1 MKIAIITDIHS
12 NIFALEAVL
21 KDIENKGIDMIYC
34 LGDLVGYGPFPNE
47 VIHLIKEKNIST
59 IQGNYDQSV
68 GEGLFACG
76 CDYKD
81 DKVMAL
87 GTKSLYWSQENTTDE
102 NKKWLKELPKK
113 IEFEVK
119 GQKILLVHGSP
130 RKNNEYLYENSKE
143 LEEIANIIDAD
154 IMVCGHTHKPFHKQ
168 VKGIHMINSGSVGK
182 PKHGNP
188 NATYMIIDVNI
199 DDIKTKMVEVEYDY
213 EKMAKAI
220 EDSEIPSEFADK
232 IRKGIS

>member
-1 MKIAIITDIHS
+1 MKIAMITDIHS

-21 KDIENKGIDMIYC
+21 KDIEDKEIENIYC

-47 VIHLIKEKNIST
+47 VINLIREKNIPT
-59 IQGNYDQSV
+59 VQGNYDQSV
-68 GEGLFACG
+68 GGELFACG

-81 DKVMAL
+81 DKAMEIGA
-87 GTKSLYWSQENTTDE
+87 KSLYWSQENTTEE
-102 NKKWLKELPKK
+102 NKKWLRELPEK
-113 IEFEVK
+113 IEFEAE

-130 RKNNEYLYENSKE
+130 RKNNEYLYEESKE
-143 LEEIANIIDAD
+143 LEEIADMINAD
-154 IMVCGHTHKPFHKQ
+154 IMVCGHTHKPFHKK
-168 VKGIHMINSGSVGK
+168 VKGIHMINAGSAGK

-188 NATYMIIDVNI
+188 KATYMIIDLNA
-199 DDIKTKMVEVEYDY
+199 DDISTEIVEVQYDY

-220 EDSEIPSEFADK
+220 ENSEIPSEFAEK

>member
-21 KDIENKGIDMIYC
+21 EDIKNKGIENIYC

-47 VIHLIKEKNIST
+47 VINLIKENNIPT

-68 GEGLFACG
+68 GEDLFACG

-81 DKVMAL
+81 GKTMAL
-87 GTKSLYWSQENTTDE
+87 GTKSLHWSQENTTDE
-102 NKKWLKELPKK
+102 NKKWLRELPEK

-119 GQKILLVHGSP
+119 GRKILLVHGSP
-130 RKNNEYLYENSKE
+130 RKNNEYLYEDSKE
-143 LEEIANIIDAD
+143 LEEIADIIRANIMI
-154 IMVCGHTHKPFHKQ
+154 CGHTHKPFHKN
-168 VKGIHMINSGSVGK
+168 VDGIHMINAGSVGK

-188 NATYMIIDVNI
+188 NATYMIIDVYS
-199 DDIKTKMVEVEYDY
+199 DDIKTQIVEVLYDY
-213 EKMAKAI
+213 EKMATAI

-232 IRKGIS
+232 IRNGVG

>member
-21 KDIENKGIDMIYC
+21 KDIENKGIENMYC

-47 VIHLIKEKNIST
+47 VINLIKEKNIPT
-59 IQGNYDQSV
+59 VQGNYDQSV
-68 GEGLFACG
+68 GEELFACG

-81 DKVMAL
+81 DKVMEL
-87 GTKSLYWSQENTTDE
+87 GAKSLYWSQENTTDE
-102 NKKWLKELPKK
+102 NKKWIRELPEK
-113 IEFEVK
+113 IEFELE

-143 LEEIANIIDAD
+143 LEEIADIINANIMIF
-154 IMVCGHTHKPFHKQ
+154 GHTHKPFYKQ
-168 VKGIHMINSGSVGK
+168 VKGIHMINAGSAGK

-220 EDSEIPSEFADK
+220 EDSEIPSGFADK

>member
-21 KDIENKGIDMIYC
+21 KDIEDKGIENIYC

-47 VIHLIKEKNIST
+47 VINRIREKHIPT
-59 IQGNYDQSV
+59 VQGNYDQSV
-68 GEGLFACG
+68 GEELFACG

-81 DKVMAL
+81 DKAMEIGA
-87 GTKSLYWSQENTTDE
+87 KSLYWSQENTTEE
-102 NKKWLKELPKK
+102 NKKWLKELPEK
-113 IEFEVK
+113 IEFEDE

-130 RKNNEYLYENSKE
+130 RKNNEYLYEESKE
-143 LEEIANIIDAD
+143 LEEISGMINAD

-168 VKGIHMINSGSVGK
+168 VAGIHMINAGSAGK

-188 NATYMIIDVNI
+188 KATYMIIDVNAN
-199 DDIKTKMVEVEYDY
+199 DIKTEIVEVQYDY

-220 EDSEIPSEFADK
+220 EDSEIPSEFAEK
-232 IRKGIS
+232 IRKGIA

>member
-21 KDIENKGIDMIYC
+21 KDIENKGIENIYC

-47 VIHLIKEKNIST
+47 VINLIKDKNIPT
-59 IQGNYDQSV
+59 VQGNYDQSV
-68 GEGLFACG
+68 GEELFACG

-81 DKVMAL
+81 NKAMEL
-87 GTKSLYWSQENTTDE
+87 GAKSLYWSQENTIEE
-102 NKKWLKELPKK
+102 NKRWLRELPKK
-113 IEFEVK
+113 IELEVE
-119 GQKILLVHGSP
+119 GQKVLLVHGSP

-143 LEEIANIIDAD
+143 LEEIADIIHAD
-154 IMVCGHTHKPFHKQ
+154 IMICGHTHKPFHKK
-168 VKGIHMINSGSVGK
+168 VKGIHMINAGSAGK

-188 NATYMIIDVNI
+188 NATYMIIDI
-199 DDIKTKMVEVEYDY
+199 DSNGVRTQIVEVAYDY

-220 EDSEIPSEFADK
+220 ENSEIPSEFAEK